1 MAMTPTIVA
10 QLVHI
15 EGPLKGEI
23 QETQDLEIIIGRHST
38 CQIRFPKD
46 FAIVSRIHARI
57 LREGNRFKL
66 VDQSTNGTFLNG
78 KPASE
83 AYLKSGD
90 VLMFSE
96 GGPKISF
103 LTRISQSAA
112 QPEPA
117 EPPTAPQAP
126 PPSPDPSP
134 PASPPPPDTASAPP
148 APEIK
153 PTPPAAQSAAAPL
166 IIQFGPT
173 LRSFKTLPIII
184 GRGPGCDFS
193 LDHPEMADRHAR
205 IFFDQDQ
212 YWVEDL
218 TTEGRISINGRPIQS
233 QAPLNPECLLAL
245 SPQGPAFRFLGG
257 GRLAEVET

>member
-1 MAMTPTIVA
+1 MTTPPTIVA

-23 QETQDLEIIIGRHST
+23 QETQAPEILIGRHSS

-46 FAIVSRIHARI
+46 FAIVSRKHARI
-57 LREGNRFKL
+57 VREGNRFKL
-66 VDQSTNGTFLNG
+66 TDQSTNGTFLNG
-78 KPASE
+78 KPIAE

-103 LTRISQSAA
+103 LTRITQAA
-112 QPEPA
+112 PQPAAPEPPA
-117 EPPTAPQAP
+117 PQEPQPAPEPPTPSAPTPPPTAPAP
-126 PPSPDPSP
+126 EA
-134 PASPPPPDTASAPP
+134 PAATAP
-148 APEIK
+148 APSV
-153 PTPPAAQSAAAPL
+153 QSTQSPL
-166 IIQFGPT
+166 IIQYGPT
-173 LRSFKTLPIII
+173 LRSFKTLPISI
-184 GRGPGCDFS
+184 GRGPGCDVV
-193 LDHPEMADRHAR
+193 LDHPELADRHAQ

-218 TTEGRISINGRPIQS
+218 TGENRISINGRPIQS
-233 QAPLNPECLLAL
+233 QAPLHPECLLAL

-257 GRLAEVET
+257 GRLAEVEP